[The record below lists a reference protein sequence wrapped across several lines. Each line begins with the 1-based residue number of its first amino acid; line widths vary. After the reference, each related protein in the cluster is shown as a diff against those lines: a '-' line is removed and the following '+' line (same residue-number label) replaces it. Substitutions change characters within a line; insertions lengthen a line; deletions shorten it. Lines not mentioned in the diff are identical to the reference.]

1 MGEITNNVNW
11 LSVAVGTILSFVL
24 GAAWYSTKL
33 FGTKWAEGVGLKLE
47 SDSKPPV
54 TAMLVQLLATFSL
67 AWVIAIMAIT
77 HALYTAILIS
87 LMVIAMVVANGLFAS
102 KSHYAIAT
110 EAGFIAV
117 MSTIMIICE
126 GVLRQG

>member
-1 MGEITNNVNW
+1 
-11 LSVAVGTILSFVL
+11 
-24 GAAWYSTKL
+24 
-33 FGTKWAEGVGLKLE
+33 LKLE

-54 TAMLVQLLATFSL
+54 AAMLVQLLATFSL

-77 HALYTAILIS
+77 HALYTAILIA
-87 LMVIAMVVANGLFAS
+87 LMVVAMVVANGLFAC
-102 KSHYAIAT
+102 KSNYAIAT

-126 GVLRQG
+126 GVLRQT